1 MAVAVYEYKLTL
13 SKNTAFMIQEQVG
26 NSENIAK
33 ITHQLMK
40 HFYEDK
46 DREIFT
52 VLFVNSK
59 LKVIGFNIVSIG
71 SLNQSVVHP
80 REVFKPAIL
89 ANAANIIL
97 CHNHPSGDPVPSLDD
112 KHITQRLIE
121 AGKLLGIEVIDH
133 VIIGDDNYCSMRES
147 TKIKF

>member
-13 SKNTAFMIQEQVG
+13 SKDTAFMIQERADNPEDV
-26 NSENIAK
+26 AK
-33 ITHQLMK
+33 ITHRLMK

-52 VLFVNSK
+52 ILFVNTK
-59 LKVIGFNIVSIG
+59 LKVIGFNVVSVG

-80 REVFKPAIL
+80 REVFKSAIL

-97 CHNHPSGDPVPSLDD
+97 CHNHPSGNPFPSWNDEN
-112 KHITQRLIE
+112 ITQRLVE

-133 VIIGDDNYCSMRES
+133 VIIGDDNYYSMRKNKTIE
-147 TKIKF
+147 F